1 MRLLGVA
8 WYLSLSVAARL
19 LVLLSLAPAYLG
31 RQGGLVWSTWWVIYF
46 DERATQVWDG
56 EGGTP

>member
-8 WYLSLSVAARL
+8 WYLSLSVVARL

-31 RQGGLVWSTWWVIYF
+31 RQRAWVWSVWWVIYF
-46 DERATQVWDG
+46 DERATQVWDK
-56 EGGTP
+56 GGTP

>member
-8 WYLSLSVAARL
+8 WYLSLSAAARL
-19 LVLLSLAPAYLG
+19 LEILSLAPAYLG
-31 RQGGLVWSTWWVIYF
+31 RQWPLVRSAWWVIYF

-56 EGGTP
+56 EGDTP

>member
-19 LVLLSLAPAYLG
+19 LEILSLAPAYLG
-31 RQGGLVWSTWWVIYF
+31 RQWPLVWSAWWVIYC